1 VTRFAMQA
9 DHSCALTFESEPGHT
24 YRVEFKNDLN
34 ETTWRPLGTNQFATG
49 DTLTFSDTPAAPQR
63 FYRVVLVE

>member
-1 VTRFAMQA
+1 MQPGQ
-9 DHSCALTFESEPGHT
+9 SCVLTFESEPGHT

-34 ETTWRPLGTNQFATG
+34 EITWRPLGTNQFATG
-49 DTLTFSDTPAAPQR
+49 ATLTISDSPTGPQR